1 MNIFVKDLNEEKLRA
16 RRVETS
22 SWESVRFLLKS
33 DGMGFSFHFTRI
45 HPRADL
51 KMHHRNHLEAVYRI
65 SGMGSIEDPQAD
77 KVHVL
82 GPGIICA
89 LDKHDAQLL
98 CAETELVL
106 ACVFVPP
113 LAGSE
118 VHDETGA
125 YPLDLADLISSQRWL
140 ISADI
145 ESSRSLRRSAVA
157 RHARGREAVVSPARA
172 HPQTRKVR
180 RRVNSIDLPWPRC
193 GGPWHGSAAR
203 VRRRRTSECER
214 ASRTSRREIVAMDGR
229 WCCGFVH

>member
-1 MNIFVKDLNEEKLRA
+1 MIVKDLNEEKLTA

-33 DGMGFSFHFTRI
+33 DGMGFSFHFTRV

-51 KMHHRNHLEAVYRI
+51 KMPYRNHLKAVYRI
-65 SGMGSIEDPQAD
+65 SGMGSIEDPQD

-98 CAETELVL
+98 SAETELVL

-118 VHDETGA
+118 VHDET
-125 YPLDLADLISSQRWL
+125 
-140 ISADI
+140 
-145 ESSRSLRRSAVA
+145 VA
-157 RHARGREAVVSPARA
+157 IL
-172 HPQTRKVR
+172 
-180 RRVNSIDLPWPRC
+180 SIW
-193 GGPWHGSAAR
+193 A
-203 VRRRRTSECER
+203 
-214 ASRTSRREIVAMDGR
+214 I
-229 WCCGFVH
+229 